1 MGKGCLHTCGKVDLC
16 EATEK
21 RRDVCSFCAAMAI
34 HPEKRSTAMKIVIE
48 GEELQLELLR
58 LLKVAPYFGSM
69 RDDKIEL
76 KVKIDVCGSI
86 HFNLCM
92 KVNGKIGWM

>member
-1 MGKGCLHTCGKVDLC
+1 
-16 EATEK
+16 
-21 RRDVCSFCAAMAI
+21 MAI

-69 RDDKIEL
+69 PDDKIEL

-92 KVNGKIGWM
+92 KVSGKIGWM